1 MDLRIGRTF
10 TMKQN
15 CRDLKIY
22 GQGSSSGGK
31 YKNVIIKGSGHIKG
45 DIECVNLK
53 IYGDGQFDGNLKT
66 EDTISIKG
74 KTEFNGEIK
83 AGNIKIQGEVQVKGE
98 VFADETSI
106 TGNLTTDNDFN
117 AEIFKLEGGFTINGL
132 LNADNIKINIYWPCK
147 AHEIGCSEITVKKD
161 PKISFLGIKDMIM
174 PVSNNKTLTA
184 DIIEGDII
192 YLENTDAK
200 IVRGKN
206 VTIGVGCKIELV
218 EYKESCKIDE
228 KSIVNKYNKV

>member
-1 MDLRIGRTF
+1 
-10 TMKQN
+10 MKQN

-66 EDTISIKG
+66 VDTVSIKG

-83 AGNIKIQGEVQVKGE
+83 AGNIKIQGEVHVKGE

-132 LNADNIKINIYWPCK
+132 LNADNIKINVYWPCNVN
-147 AHEIGCSEITVKKD
+147 EIGCSEISVKKD
-161 PKISFLGIKDMIM
+161 IKISFLGIKDMIK
-174 PVSNNKTLTA
+174 PVCKNKILKA
-184 DIIEGDII
+184 DIIEGDLIF
-192 YLENTDAK
+192 LENTNAK
-200 IVRGKN
+200 IVRGNN
-206 VTIGVGCKIELV
+206 VSIGAGCKIELV
-218 EYKESCKIDE
+218 EYKESYKKDDN
-228 KSIVNKYNKV
+228 SIVDKSNKI